1 VADRKESGNTDLAG
15 KMMAYMQEHY
25 GSNQLSLQQV
35 ADAFKMSSSYL
46 SRYFKDQTGQTVTQ
60 YIQALRMEKAKELL
74 RAGADNL
81 QDVVERIGY
90 GSVSGFIRKFK
101 ESEGVTPGEFRTMH
115 HK

>member
-1 VADRKESGNTDLAG
+1 
-15 KMMAYMQEHY
+15 
-25 GSNQLSLQQV
+25 
-35 ADAFKMSSSYL
+35 
-46 SRYFKDQTGQTVTQ
+46 
-60 YIQALRMEKAKELL
+60 EKAKELL

-101 ESEGVTPGEFRTMH
+101 ESEGITPGEFRTMH